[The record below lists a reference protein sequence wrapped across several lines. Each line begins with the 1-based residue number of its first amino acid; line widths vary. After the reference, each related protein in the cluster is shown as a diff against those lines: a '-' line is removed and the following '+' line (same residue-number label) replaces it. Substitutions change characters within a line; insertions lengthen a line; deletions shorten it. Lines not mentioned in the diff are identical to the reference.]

1 MPQVTTEMILPL
13 PIDRVFAF
21 FADATNLARITP
33 PELGFRITS
42 PQPIHMA
49 AGALIDYQL
58 RLFGLPFG
66 WRTRIAAWDPPR
78 EFVDEQL
85 SGPYRTW
92 IHTHSFEPV
101 DGGTRIRDRV
111 EYALPLAPVGNI
123 ALPIVRRQLARIF
136 RYREEAIRRI
146 LVEGR

>member
-1 MPQVTTEMILPL
+1 MPQFTTEMILPL